1 MKLLCSANSPYAR
14 KVRVSA
20 LELDVADR
28 IELVDTDTR
37 DPSSGLREINAL
49 GKVPTLVLDDGTAI
63 YDSPVICEYLNAAVG
78 DGRLTPEGF
87 GLWRMRTLVALADGI
102 MDAGMAARLELQRPE
117 GERSVSWIAKQLD
130 VADRGV
136 EDLQTRLLSF
146 ANGIDLAAIAAACA
160 IFWIG
165 FRHPD
170 RDWLGARPALA
181 RWFDGFAQRPSMRRT
196 APEAGL

>member
-20 LELDVADR
+20 LELDVGDR

-63 YDSPVICEYLNAAVG
+63 YDSPVICEYLNAEVG
-78 DGRLTPEGF
+78 DSRLTPQGP
-87 GLWRMRTLVALADGI
+87 GLWRMRTLVALADGV

-117 GERSVSWIAKQLD
+117 GERSVDWIAKQLG

-136 EDLQTRLLSF
+136 EDLQTRLPSF
-146 ANGIDLAAIAAACA
+146 ADGIDLAAIAAACA

-170 RDWLGARPALA
+170 RDWLGGRPALA
-181 RWFDGFAQRPSMRRT
+181 RWFDGFAQRSSMRRT
-196 APEAGL
+196 TPEAGL